1 MKIELISNGLSNI
14 WKRPQ
19 IIGRSDILA
28 LLGNCISAQT
38 SDEELRILT
47 SNWKHV
53 ISVPGP
59 GEYVYHEST
68 AYYDNITAVRDK
80 CNSVGIKLLDNNI
93 IHIDNHLII
102 GSTLWPYSLSEKYQ
116 IKLANVYSDVPT
128 VTNGDHYKF
137 WNYEDDKFI
146 YESIR
151 CEGATGAT
159 TCANKVVV
167 LSHFQPGPKWYGGNN
182 VNKWFY
188 GARTKPISGQI
199 GSLFIAGGNAHELP
213 YELC

>member
-14 WKRPQ
+14 WRRPQ

-28 LLGNCISAQT
+28 LLGNCITAQT

-47 SNWKHV
+47 SSWKHV

-59 GEYVYHEST
+59 GEYVYDES
-68 AYYDNITAVRDK
+68 APYYDNIAAVREK
-80 CNSVGIKLLDNNI
+80 CNSAGIKLLDNNM
-93 IHIDNHLII
+93 IHIDDHLII
-102 GSTLWPYSLSEKYQ
+102 GSTLWPYSVSEKYQ
-116 IKLANVYSDVPT
+116 IKLANVNSAAPT

-146 YESIR
+146 DENIR
-151 CEGATGAT
+151 SEGAGAG
-159 TCANKVVV
+159 AGADKVVV
-167 LSHFQPGPKWYGGNN
+167 LSHFQPRPKWYIYTN

-213 YELC
+213 YELR